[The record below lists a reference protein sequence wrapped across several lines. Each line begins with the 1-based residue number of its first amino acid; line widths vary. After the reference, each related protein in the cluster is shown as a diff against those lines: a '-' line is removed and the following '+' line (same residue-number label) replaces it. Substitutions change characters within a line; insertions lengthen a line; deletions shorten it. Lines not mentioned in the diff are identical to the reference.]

1 MSTDGTKSPKKTRSQ
16 LRNSKGKEV
25 NTVNYAKPAITLID
39 AAKSAIQGIPK
50 SALPGD
56 STPGEK
62 IGTVNAYEADE

>member
-1 MSTDGTKSPKKTRSQ
+1 M
-16 LRNSKGKEV
+16 
-25 NTVNYAKPAITLID
+25 NYAKPAITLID